1 MAKHFTLQ
9 INEPCHEDWNLM
21 SPSEQGRYCGMC
33 QKSVVDF
40 TNMTDTQLSNY
51 FKLNTGN
58 TCGRFYDDQLNHPI
72 AVPTRTIPWLRYFFT
87 ITLPAFLFSLK
98 TTAQKKVGTNEIVTT
113 TNKSKKNISVKKS
126 LKNKGGYI
134 VHNIEAIY
142 DTTKNFKNLNL
153 GSNITKCEN
162 LKVETLK
169 EVIVY
174 GNIGRTVG
182 RLMIC
187 SSKVSGGVSIV
198 SEKKTD
204 SIFDASFVDFF
215 KRKVQPDLT
224 VFPNPSTSNAI
235 LNIAFNKDFVGVVV
249 IEIFAANGQLIK
261 KESKNLTAKTK
272 STTINTNNFPA
283 GFYICSVTELKT
295 NKKISNEFIVY

>member
-72 AVPTRTIPWLRYFFT
+72 AAPTKTIPWLRYFFT
-87 ITLPAFLFSLK
+87 ITLPAFLFSAK
-98 TTAQKKVGTNEIVTT
+98 AIAQKKVGIESIVLS
-113 TNKSKKNISVKKS
+113 NDKIKK
-126 LKNKGGYI
+126 
-134 VHNIEAIY
+134 
-142 DTTKNFKNLNL
+142 DTT
-153 GSNITKCEN
+153 EQ

-174 GNIGRTVG
+174 GTPSRKRMT
-182 RLMIC
+182 MIA
-187 SSKVSGGVSIV
+187 GGVSILRCT
-198 SEKKTD
+198 STGINI
-204 SIFDASFVDFF
+204 SS
-215 KRKVQPDLT
+215 KVTNEIITNESKLT

-235 LNIAFNKDFVGVVV
+235 LNISFNKDLVGVVV
-249 IEIFAANGQLIK
+249 IEIFAANGQLLK
-261 KESKNLTAKTK
+261 KETKNLAAKTK
-272 STTINTNNFPA
+272 STKINTNNLAA
-283 GFYICSVTELKT
+283 GFYICSVTEIKT
-295 NKKISNEFIVY
+295 KIKMSNEFIVH